1 MSGPWYECSGPSAN
15 EVRKDVYG
23 YITTSNIGRVKYQ
36 KEKDK
41 IIQEALHKIIPD
53 SRNDFGSWRGYATFG
68 VMHEVAGEVMKEIRL
83 KYSQFILRK
92 EFLPH
97 VTHYLYKPGGMR
109 FIKVAETTLVGKKN
123 KIIENPED
131 EF

>member
-1 MSGPWYECSGPSAN
+1 MSGPWYECQGPSAA

-23 YITTSNIGRVKYQ
+23 YITSSNIGRVKYQ

-41 IIQEALHKIIPD
+41 IIQESLHKIIPD

-68 VMHEVAGEVMKEIRL
+68 VMQEVAGEVLSIIQKNYAMLVLQKKFTPYVI
-83 KYSQFILRK
+83 
-92 EFLPH
+92 H
-97 VTHYLYKPGGMR
+97 HLYKPGGKR
-109 FIKVAETTLVGKKN
+109 FLMVADTTLIGKKN
-123 KIIENPED
+123 IENPED

>member
-1 MSGPWYECSGPSAN
+1 MDGPWYECVGPTAQ
-15 EVRKDVYG
+15 EVRKDVYK
-23 YITTSNIGRVKYQ
+23 YINNSNIGRVKYQ

-53 SRNDFGSWRGYATFG
+53 SRNDFGSWRAYATFG
-68 VMHEVAGEVMKEIRL
+68 VMQEVAGEVMKEIRL

-109 FIKVAETTLVGKKN
+109 FIKVAESTLVGKN
-123 KIIENPED
+123 KVIENPED

>member
-1 MSGPWYECSGPSAN
+1 MSGPWYECVGPTAK
-15 EVRKDVYG
+15 EVRRDVLNH
-23 YITTSNIGRVKYQ
+23 INIVKIGFDPDK

-41 IIQEALHKIIPD
+41 IINDALMKIIPD

-68 VMHEVAGEVMKEIRL
+68 VMQEVAGEVMKEIRL

-97 VTHYLYKPGGMR
+97 VTHYLYKPGGLR
-109 FIKVAETTLVGKKN
+109 FIKVAKSTLVGKDKV
-123 KIIENPED
+123 IENPED